1 MNIRTIFMLL
11 FVGIFLISFVNAQP
25 PGQQS
30 SIEKGLVVESAFSEI
45 HKQGNP
51 LYVHAHVFNSSNG
64 VPLYSSVATY
74 VGCHYHAYSHNL
86 GGEHIITN
94 GVMTSYGV
102 GWNGSIAG
110 NYFNETG
117 RYSVL
122 IWCNSTADG
131 GFLEYSFDVTPSGSN
146 FELTHSY
153 IVLGILLLIILLSLA
168 SFYTASSSISSVAKL
183 TFYTISIIFMLI
195 AVLFMVVVA
204 QQTLFGFDNI
214 LSGVETF
221 WFIIKTSMT
230 LGIVVFFV
238 VIFLMMLKYW
248 KIKRGLIDK

>member
-1 MNIRTIFMLL
+1 MNKHFILFLFLTIIVMGLA
-11 FVGIFLISFVNAQP
+11 SAQP

-86 GGEHIITN
+86 GGEHIVTN

-122 IWCNSTADG
+122 IWCNSTTDG
-131 GFLEYSFDVTPSGSN
+131 GFLEYSFDVIPSGNKNSIYLLIFMIVIAMVLFIFSIQERNPYIGFVASSLFIICGIYIMINGVDLVSN
-146 FELTHSY
+146 EFSMMLSY
-153 IVLGILLLIILLSLA
+153 VVLGFGLMAIFA
-168 SFYTASSSISSVAKL
+168 AVYEMFYPG
-183 TFYTISIIFMLI
+183 
-195 AVLFMVVVA
+195 
-204 QQTLFGFDNI
+204 FGRED
-214 LSGVETF
+214 E
-221 WFIIKTSMT
+221 
-230 LGIVVFFV
+230 
-238 VIFLMMLKYW
+238 
-248 KIKRGLIDK
+248 